1 MTEIEKTNEPHEFSA
16 ALTEIL
22 GRSLSDFETLH
33 GIERLSGGASQ
44 ETYCLTV
51 TAGGLTR
58 KLAMRRAAGGG
69 LYGAQPVD
77 RPETYPG
84 LAAEA
89 ALMQAAGAAGVP
101 EPEVF
106 HVLAEEEGLGE
117 GFIMQWLEG
126 EALGA
131 RIARSPDFADLREH
145 LAYDCGRV
153 LARIHAIDLD
163 ATGLRSLLSPISAAE
178 FVEQTWAR
186 YREFDTPQP
195 MIDYTGRWLLDHL
208 PATNRQVLVHNDFR
222 NGNIMVD
229 ADGLVAVLDWEIA
242 HIGDPMRDLGW
253 ICTNSWRF
261 GVGDKAVGG
270 FGHRADLFRGYEE
283 ESGLTIDPEQVK
295 FWEVF
300 GSFWWAVGCIGMAQQ
315 YRIGPDRTV
324 ERPGIGR
331 RSSECQVDCV
341 NLLIP
346 GIAPLLVPELVGA
359 DNAQSLPQSLPRS
372 PQDFRMPRSDELLLS
387 VRDFLRNDLM
397 QATEGRTQ
405 FLARVASNSL
415 DIVERELRVG
425 NALHDLELTHLQ
437 GLGIGNSDAD
447 LAARRWALVNGLRDG
462 SVSLANTALQSYL
475 RETVVNEVAID
486 QPKYSGLAQA
496 LRNHDHFAKAAG
508 E

>member
-1 MTEIEKTNEPHEFSA
+1 MSKTDSIVAGEQPHEFSS
-16 ALTEIL
+16 ALTRVFAAKLEGFDRL
-22 GRSLSDFETLH
+22 LSV
-33 GIERLSGGASQ
+33 ERLSGGASQ
-44 ETYCLTV
+44 ETYRLKV
-51 TAGGLTR
+51 TTQAGPR
-58 KLAMRRAAGGG
+58 QFAMRRAVGGG
-69 LYGAQPVD
+69 VFGPEPIE

-89 ALMQAAGAAGVP
+89 ALMRAAHAARVP
-101 EPEVF
+101 EPEVL
-106 HVLAEEEGLGE
+106 HVLRREDELGE
-117 GFIMQWLEG
+117 GFIMQWLDG

-131 RIARSPDFADLREH
+131 RIARAPEFADLREH

-163 ATGLRSLLSPISAAE
+163 ANGLRDLLTPISAQE

-186 YREFDTPQP
+186 YKDYDTPQP
-195 MIDYTGRWLLDHL
+195 MIDYSARWLLENL
-208 PATNRQVLVHNDFR
+208 PASDRHVLVHNDFR
-222 NGNIMVD
+222 NGNIMVN
-229 ADGLVAVLDWEIA
+229 ADELVAVLDWEIA

-270 FGHRADLFRGYEE
+270 FGSRADLFRGYEA
-283 ESGLTIDPEQVK
+283 ESGLRVDPEQVK

-300 GSFWWAVGCIGMAQQ
+300 GSFWWAVGSLGMAQQ
-315 YRIGPDRTV
+315 YRNGPDRTV

-346 GIAPLLVPELVGA
+346 GPASLLVPDLVPNSPAIDTLVGA
-359 DNAQSLPQSLPRS
+359 R
-372 PQDFRMPRSDELLLS
+372 DFRMPRSDELLFS
-387 VRDFLRNDLM
+387 VRDFLRDDVM
-397 QATEGRTQ
+397 ATTQGRTQ
-405 FLARVASNSL
+405 FLARVAANSL

-425 NALHDLELTHLQ
+425 HALHDLELAHLRA
-437 GLGIGNSDAD
+437 LHLPTTDTTAD
-447 LAARRWALVNGLRDG
+447 LSALRWALVNGLRDG
-462 SVSLANTALQSYL
+462 KISLADEVLQRYL

-496 LRNHDHFAKAAG
+496 LANNPDTA
-508 E
+508 